1 MKDVKLPGV
10 MTREQRQE
18 FGKSRREVVHRVDQ
32 ALWVPLATR
41 RDPIDIINEI
51 STTRLPDLIPIK
63 MGRMSVSP
71 FNFFRGAAPVMAADL
86 ATMPTTGMRVQMCGD
101 AHVRN
106 VGAFAAPDGHLVF
119 DLNDFDETFPGPW
132 EWDLKRLATSLV
144 LAGNEA
150 GGNHGECKDAV
161 LALVQSY
168 REAMDKFAEMTMLDL
183 ARFEVR
189 RHTQVSFI
197 RSILGK
203 AERVTPKVTLE
214 KLTCPAKGG
223 LRRFV
228 EHPPLLHHIPEEE
241 GKSVQAALGPYRET
255 LPADRQHVLDAY
267 HPADVAF
274 KVVGTGSVGTRVYV
288 VLYFGNGLEDPLFIQ
303 VKEEPPSCYAPYLPD
318 VPHYPHQGR
327 RVAEGQ
333 RLMQTV
339 SDPFLGWTSIE
350 GRDFLVRQLADH
362 KATVDAA
369 ELQGATLI
377 EFGLVCGTILAKA
390 HANNGNAVEI
400 SAYCGKA
407 DKVDKALAQFAV
419 LYARQSSRDHEALV
433 KAIKEGKVKAK
444 HQV

>member
-1 MKDVKLPGV
+1 MKDVKPAGL

-51 STTRLPDLIPIK
+51 SATRVQDLIPIK
-63 MGRMSVSP
+63 MGRMAVSP

-150 GGNHGECKDAV
+150 GGNHGDCKDAV

-168 REAMDKFAEMTMLDL
+168 REAMDSFAEMTMLDL

-189 RHTQVSFI
+189 RHTQVGFI

-241 GKSVQAALGPYRET
+241 GKSVLAALGPYRDT
-255 LPADRQHVLDAY
+255 LPPDRQRVLDFY
-267 HPADVAF
+267 HPSDVAF

-288 VLYFGNGLEDPLFIQ
+288 VLCFGNGLEDPLFIQ
-303 VKEEPPSCYAPYLPD
+303 VKEEPASCYAPYLPD
-318 VPHYPHQGR
+318 VSPYPHQGR

-333 RLMQTV
+333 HLMQAV
-339 SDPFLGWTSIE
+339 SDPFLGWTSID

-362 KATVDAA
+362 KATVDPA

-377 EFGLVCGTILAKA
+377 EFGVVCGKILAKA
-390 HANNGNAVEI
+390 HARTGDAAEI